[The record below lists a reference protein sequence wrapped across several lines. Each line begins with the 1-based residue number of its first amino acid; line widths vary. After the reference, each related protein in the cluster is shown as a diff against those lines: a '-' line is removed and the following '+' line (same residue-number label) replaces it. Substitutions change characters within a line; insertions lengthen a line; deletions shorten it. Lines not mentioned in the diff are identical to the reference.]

1 MAGWDVLNWEVVC
14 NTVQI
19 ALCSVILL
27 FLVRNKLK
35 AKRFPAEGE
44 RHDHAIPF
52 TQQIR
57 LQSMRQQ
64 TELALEAILKT
75 VQAEQ
80 LRLQL
85 AFDGADTCL
94 PGAGATADAPNADHL
109 PFRFGQ
115 DDIPSVSAGSSVGRY
130 AGVYGLAAEGLNARQ
145 IAERLRLPGGE
156 VELALK
162 LQQMAS

>member
-19 ALCSVILL
+19 GLCSVILL
-27 FLVRNKLK
+27 FLIRNKLK
-35 AKRFPAEGE
+35 TKRFPAEGE
-44 RHDHAIPF
+44 RRDHAIPF

-85 AFDGADTCL
+85 AFDGVDTCL
-94 PGAGATADAPNADHL
+94 PGAGEAADAPSADHL
-109 PFRFGQ
+109 PFRLGQ
-115 DDIPSVSAGSSVGRY
+115 DIPSVSAESSAGRY
-130 AGVYGLAAEGLNARQ
+130 AGVHGLAAEGLSAKQ
-145 IAERLRLPGGE
+145 IAEQLRLPGGE

>member
-14 NTVQI
+14 STVQI
-19 ALCSVILL
+19 GLCSVILL
-27 FLVRNKLK
+27 FLICNKLK
-35 AKRFPAEGE
+35 TKRFPAEGE
-44 RHDHAIPF
+44 RRDHAIPF

-85 AFDGADTCL
+85 AFDGVDTCL
-94 PGAGATADAPNADHL
+94 PGAGEAADALSADHL
-109 PFRFGQ
+109 PFRLGQ
-115 DDIPSVSAGSSVGRY
+115 GIPSVSAESSAGRY
-130 AGVYGLAAEGLNARQ
+130 AGVHGLAAEGLSAKQ
-145 IAERLRLPGGE
+145 IAEQLRLPGGE

>member
-19 ALCSVILL
+19 GLCSVILL
-27 FLVRNKLK
+27 FLIRNKLK
-35 AKRFPAEGE
+35 TKRFPAEDE
-44 RHDHAIPF
+44 RRDHAIPF

-80 LRLQL
+80 SRLQL
-85 AFDGADTCL
+85 AFDGVDACL
-94 PGAGATADAPNADHL
+94 PGSGGAADAPSADHL
-109 PFRFGQ
+109 PFRLGQ
-115 DDIPSVSAGSSVGRY
+115 DDILSVSAGSSVGRY
-130 AGVYGLAAEGLNARQ
+130 TGVHGLAAEGLSVKQ
-145 IAERLRLPGGE
+145 IAEQLRLPGGE